1 MGDSSESHTEDL
13 RERCS
18 RGDIALARAF
28 SILGKRWTGLVVG
41 SLTVGPVGFRELSR
55 AIGGVSDS
63 VLSDRLAEL
72 CEQGMVERLVN
83 PGPPVTV
90 SYSLTE
96 AGEGLIPAL
105 TLIAEWADK
114 FMPEPPTAC

>member
-1 MGDSSESHTEDL
+1 MGDSPERHTDEL
-13 RERCS
+13 RQRCS

-28 SILGKRWTGLVVG
+28 SLLGKRWTGLVVG
-41 SLTVGPVGFRELSR
+41 SLTLGPVGFRELSR
-55 AIGGVSDS
+55 TIGGVSDS

-72 CEQGMVERLVN
+72 CDQGMVERAVN

-90 SYSLTE
+90 TYKLTE

-105 TLIAEWADK
+105 TMIAEWADK

>member
-1 MGDSSESHTEDL
+1 MGDSSERHTEEL
-13 RERCS
+13 RGRCS

-28 SILGKRWTGLVVG
+28 SVLGKRWTGLVVG

-55 AIGGVSDS
+55 TIGGVSDS

-72 CEQGMVERLVN
+72 CDQGMVERVVN

-90 SYSLTE
+90 NYSLTE

-105 TLIAEWADK
+105 NLIAEWADK

>member
-1 MGDSSESHTEDL
+1 M
-13 RERCS
+13 
-18 RGDIALARAF
+18 
-28 SILGKRWTGLVVG
+28 VG

-55 AIGGVSDS
+55 TIGGVSDS

-72 CEQGMVERLVN
+72 CDQGMVERVVN

-90 SYSLTE
+90 NYSLTE

-105 TLIAEWADK
+105 NLIAEWADK